1 MDKNG
6 QECSTN
12 KSSSNVKVKTVV
24 GLEENVLF
32 CMIMKIYMIYIL
44 GYYCTSGV
52 NTATPNTNFTGTGGV
67 CPIGNRCPVGSVNPD
82 PCPAG
87 TYNDMTGQADCLICP
102 EGYYCLNGADSFSSN
117 TCPFGKHV
125 NTGTRETSTPLNLEL
140 NEVHHY

>member
-1 MDKNG
+1 M
-6 QECSTN
+6 
-12 KSSSNVKVKTVV
+12 
-24 GLEENVLF
+24 
-32 CMIMKIYMIYIL
+32 
-44 GYYCTSGV
+44 

-102 EGYYCLNGADSFSSN
+102 EGYYCLSGADSFSTN

-125 NTGTRETSTPLNLEL
+125 NTGTRETSSLKFGAIYCYHNTFYQLGNFSNNSFVKFSPQNIIHL
-140 NEVHHY
+140 